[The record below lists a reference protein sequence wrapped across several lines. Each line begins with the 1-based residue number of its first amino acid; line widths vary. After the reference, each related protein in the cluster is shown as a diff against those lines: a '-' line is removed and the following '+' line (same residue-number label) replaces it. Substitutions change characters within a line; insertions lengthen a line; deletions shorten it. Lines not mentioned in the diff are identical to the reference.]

1 LSPVL
6 IFRELDIEKAEKVVA
21 LERARK
27 LEEERVE
34 RYSDVAQS
42 TARVLEMVQ
51 DFRGR
56 NQALGITNARL
67 RKWVASYILQTSLL
81 RAVIYFGFDYFN
93 LKFRELENEK
103 AENAAYFETIRGLE
117 EKLRTES
124 ERFQTQY
131 ALAQKAEA
139 ARSQLVHDYHSL
151 ES

>member
-6 IFRELDIEKAEKVVA
+6 IFRELDIEKAEKVVF

-67 RKWVASYILQTSLL
+67 RK
-81 RAVIYFGFDYFN
+81 
-93 LKFRELENEK
+93 
-103 AENAAYFETIRGLE
+103 
-117 EKLRTES
+117 
-124 ERFQTQY
+124 
-131 ALAQKAEA
+131 
-139 ARSQLVHDYHSL
+139 
-151 ES
+151 